1 MDTAAAGVDVEVDAK
16 ADDNAERVSLTQLP
30 STRRPLLPILPHYPP
45 PAGALVVDKEET
57 QLVYLAPLMTT
68 SKEIYFAKHKD
79 LLKGNNDTAVNTA
92 EQEEE
97 ERSKKKML
105 VSLERHLARLRK
117 VRHQPASPN
126 QKSSSVFDVPSSDGQ
141 TRSTA
146 PAASN
151 VTETTSSTAAS
162 ADGQLKRMKQRVRL
176 LPITDDD
183 RTAFWETIKG
193 YERMQAYY
201 HQTVLAGG
209 ASTPMGFNMEAAF
222 KKMLLEERHQ
232 LWISTHESRLV
243 ENKSRKLQED
253 ENYERRVI
261 EASSEFRAQQRLQ
274 KRIREQLM
282 CEAQNMQPIVM
293 LGAFT
298 QKMLTLL
305 VLHWSRRR
313 LEKHLSRT
321 VRIWRRYRTIKR
333 TSSHA
338 ANLLIEWLQKSV
350 AVRSLSFRVFK
361 GLRIFVRRVKRV
373 QGLWRKRQAIRKLK
387 FLIVEKAWIDLETV
401 YVDTAIEEY
410 ENKRLE
416 AEQQGVPKKW
426 PKVGSNQKSRK
437 KREIWMRFVPDSVR
451 TEVIV
456 EFLQKVDKEYEE
468 KFRNQEDEFFP
479 QLVQTLRGEHPNRA
493 RTYIKAVATKHALC
507 GKVVE
512 TLLRYPGA
520 VGEGVVAVQPFDVH
534 LAPIGEMIKV
544 RRVLE
549 AKADQESEEYRKQL
563 ALLLQ
568 RRLQLRQAS
577 PETKVLQSES
587 KPPPILPSIEL
598 KNADDQRNREPRMW
612 RLIEFQDTM
621 KELKKICSEE
631 PNSSFFMCLS
641 THGARITRGANE
653 GSYVL
658 FSETRLSSEEELVLT
673 AIHER
678 DLAKMIHDIPSKNKF
693 VAVELCQ
700 IQEPKDKIV
709 DDAEAIRH
717 RIHEQFLP
725 QLYKQIVQLRL
736 QALLERGI
744 RLPSNEELTEDAVRS
759 NPKLLNLILMESCD
773 VKKEVPV
780 RANEERVSN
789 FMLRFRDAFRG
800 AAITPKL
807 DEENGFDQGPRH
819 PLFAKEV
826 LEYVCRSIRDD
837 AVKHNALVHTEYKSR
852 VRTSSIDFGQG
863 EIPEPP
869 TMPLASPTY
878 VTSSLNSI
886 TLKLNYTV
894 PSSSTELPTV
904 LGYHIQR
911 RGHGRACTGEASGWR
926 RAAAFQVLSYE
937 EVVRN
942 GVIPPTTVTV
952 YGLATDTAYCFRARA
967 RTAGGWGPFS
977 TSSSGYRTRAAT
989 STMDQHETIRL
1000 AALRDGAN
1008 GVAKLMDKHKNAGAI
1023 QRYAAEILATMAMK
1037 GISTVHGRNASLQP
1051 LVPSDLPVVITVR
1064 NAMLKFK
1071 KDMHLQQQ
1079 GCILFGRLAVSNAT
1093 WREALLSVDK
1103 PSIMSIV
1110 QDISSRDGRDFNS
1123 ELTRCATW
1131 ALEQLRVGA
1140 ITLRQKPRHVLSEH
1154 AAATRLQGMYRCRKA
1169 REGVRALA
1177 RSVYAQAIDPTSG
1190 MTYVFNTRTGA
1201 TFWGLPQF
1209 AS

>member
-456 EFLQKVDKEYEE
+456 EFLQKVDKEM
-468 KFRNQEDEFFP
+468 QSDE
-479 QLVQTLRGEHPNRA
+479 Q
-493 RTYIKAVATKHALC
+493 
-507 GKVVE
+507 
-512 TLLRYPGA
+512 
-520 VGEGVVAVQPFDVH
+520 
-534 LAPIGEMIKV
+534 V

>member
-479 QLVQTLRGEHPNRA
+479 QLVQTLR
-493 RTYIKAVATKHALC
+493 
-507 GKVVE
+507 
-512 TLLRYPGA
+512 
-520 VGEGVVAVQPFDVH
+520 
-534 LAPIGEMIKV
+534 
-544 RRVLE
+544 

-568 RRLQLRQAS
+568 KRLQLRQAS